1 MIKKIKDLLNSYDD
15 EDLDKIGLYVDN
27 GKEISFMILDEN
39 DDIILITENVPISI
53 AGHNIVDD

>member
-53 AGHNIVDD
+53 AGIT